1 MSTSN
6 RSRRL
11 LTLPLFALCSL
22 CLCGESPAAL
32 DPELTS
38 PYQVHVVLSVA
49 EHRMLTPQFQKR
61 LEADLRDQVQL
72 ALGKLAKVEIVHG
85 HALLSDIRT
94 KGLQAVLD
102 GWDELSTVRTLFV
115 LVDFTGGQ
123 YRIETGQ
130 HDGLTGLSSAVVRRE
145 ALTDPRRVA
154 ETAARLV
161 LNDFGVVGTFQKL
174 DGTDVKLA
182 IRGGGLVDSLEPW
195 VKVGDAFA
203 VVRMS
208 REGGKLRANPIEA
221 AVLQAIE
228 APRDGHVRCR
238 YFCRYL
244 DDWSLKD
251 DPQADDRADSPA
263 LGYRCVKLSTIRGPF
278 KLRLVNDKTQEFLSG
293 FRVVV
298 SGTPTFTGS
307 GAEGATIQGLFET
320 KELFANVAYVRILS
334 GEKPLVEFPVPLVD
348 DRTIV
353 CRMSPDATAI
363 KQGEVLLRLNR
374 WVRWSYEALST
385 CEQRLTDFNN
395 ALKGPLEQALKLG
408 QQNLEAI
415 SGEAARLTAER
426 TALAKLA
433 AAQKMGVDYSEGD
446 QLAKALEFRHK
457 QLQEYLTDLDKLV
470 KEETS
475 EAKRDLAAMVKRAE
489 LLEKQADF
497 DQALQLYQ
505 KVLQERPD
513 SAKVKEHLAHLQDAW
528 AIKDKGHEEARR
540 FFYDTWPGLDL
551 PGLKTSMPRA
561 KDMFTRCQAAGD
573 TKTPLKLVLVNVRHA
588 TALTKRL
595 EVLRKSPVFTEDNN
609 TEIKALVQL
618 AGELQSLQQQAVAVV
633 MGKDKK
639 SAK

>member
-1 MSTSN
+1 MSATI

-11 LTLPLFALCSL
+11 IGFLLLPLYTL

-32 DPELTS
+32 DPELKS

-61 LEADLRDQVQL
+61 LETDLRDQVQL
-72 ALGKLAKVEIVHG
+72 ALGKLAKVEVVHG
-85 HALLSDIRT
+85 HALLNDIRT
-94 KGLQAVLD
+94 KGLQTVLD

-115 LVDFTGGQ
+115 LVDFAGGQ

-130 HDGLTGLSSAVVRRE
+130 HDGLTGLSSTVVRRE

-161 LNDFGVVGTFQKL
+161 LNDFGVVGTFQRL
-174 DGTDVKLA
+174 DGTDVKVA
-182 IRGGGLVDSLEPW
+182 IYGGGLVDSLQPW
-195 VKVGDAFA
+195 LKVGDAFA

-208 REGGKLRANPIEA
+208 RDGGKLRANPIES
-221 AVLQAIE
+221 AVLQVIE

-238 YFCRYL
+238 YFCRYV

-251 DPQADDRADSPA
+251 DAQADDRADSPA

-298 SGTPTFTGS
+298 SGTPTFSGT

-334 GEKPLVEFPVPLVD
+334 GEKALVEFPVPLVD

-408 QQNLEAI
+408 HQNLEAI
-415 SGEAARLTAER
+415 SGETTRLTSER
-426 TALAKLA
+426 AALAKLA
-433 AAQKMGVDYSEGD
+433 GAQKMGVDYSEGD

-457 QLQEYLTDLDKLV
+457 QLQEYLVELDKLL

-475 EAKRDLAAMVKRAE
+475 DAKRDLAAMVKRAE

-497 DQALQLYQ
+497 EQAIQLYD
-505 KVLQERPD
+505 KVLKERPD
-513 SAKVKEHLAHLQDAW
+513 SAKVKEHLAQLKDAW

-540 FFYDTWPGLDL
+540 FIYDSWPGLDM
-551 PGLKTSMPRA
+551 PGLKANMA
-561 KDMFTRCQAAGD
+561 KGKEMFARIQAAGD
-573 TKTPLKLVLVNVRHA
+573 TKTPLKLVLANVHHA
-588 TALTKRL
+588 TVLTKRL
-595 EVLRKSPVFTEDNN
+595 EALRKSPVFTEDNN

-618 AGELQSLQQQAVAVV
+618 AAELQNLQQKAVAVV
-633 MGKDKK
+633 TGKDKK

>member
-1 MSTSN
+1 MSTSY

-11 LTLPLFALCSL
+11 LTPLLFALCSL

-32 DPELTS
+32 DPELKS

-72 ALGKLAKVEIVHG
+72 ALGKLATVEIVHG

-102 GWDELSTVRTLFV
+102 GWDELSAVRTLFV
-115 LVDFTGGQ
+115 LIDFAGGQ

-130 HDGLTGLSSAVVRRE
+130 HDGLTGLSSAVVRHE

-174 DGTDVKLA
+174 DDTDVRLA

-195 VKVGDAFA
+195 IKVGDAFA

-221 AVLQAIE
+221 AILQAIE
-228 APRDGHVRCR
+228 SPRDGHVRCR

-244 DDWSLKD
+244 DDRSLKD

-334 GEKPLVEFPVPLVD
+334 GEKALVEFPVPLVD

-385 CEQRLTDFNN
+385 CEQRLTDYNN

-408 QQNLEAI
+408 QQNLEAM
-415 SGEAARLTAER
+415 SGEATRLASER
-426 TALAKLA
+426 AALAKLA
-433 AAQKMGVDYSEGD
+433 AAQKMGVDYNDGD
-446 QLAKALEFRHK
+446 QLAKALEFRQQ
-457 QLQEYLTDLDKLV
+457 QLQKHLSDLDKIL

-475 EAKRDLAAMVKRAE
+475 DAKRDLAAMVKRAE
-489 LLEKQADF
+489 LLENQADF
-497 DQALQLYQ
+497 EGAIQLYD
-505 KVLQERPD
+505 KVLKERPD
-513 SAKVKEHLAHLQDAW
+513 SAKVKEHLAQLQAAW

-551 PGLKTSMPRA
+551 PGLKSNMPKA
-561 KDMFTRCQAAGD
+561 KDMFARCQIAGD

-588 TALTKRL
+588 AALTKRL

-609 TEIKALVQL
+609 TEIKGLVQL